1 LTNLEELKFW
11 AELRQEQTGK
21 NIEIDAN
28 LSEKEVLEQIEK
40 LKKGEVYNK
49 EEPNEREAVF
59 SLCAYPIERKKV
71 NNLESRILG
80 ALVGRFAGCLLGV
93 PVENYSIANMQN
105 IAKSCNMQ
113 FPPIEYWHIVDK
125 PDWIQY
131 GVNKRSEYTLSGIKE
146 VLVDDD
152 ITYTVLN
159 LILLKKYGLNYS
171 VKDVGKLWQEVL
183 PYACTAEECA
193 LNELNKGVEAELVAE
208 NNPFVEWIGAAIR
221 ADAFGYAK
229 AGDPEG
235 ASKLS
240 FNDAYLSH
248 RRNGIYGEM
257 FCAGAVASAF
267 SSESAIEAVKDGLKC
282 IPQKSRLAEDLRW
295 ALSFEGKLTDYLH
308 ARKLLDDRFSKL
320 NCVHTNNNMC
330 AVVFAIILGE
340 NDFTKSIS
348 NAIGI
353 GLDNDCTGATVGSIV
368 GANVTIDNIEEKWYK
383 NFGDNVCTYIK
394 GYEKVSL
401 KELVKD
407 FVTLNKQN

>member
-1 LTNLEELKFW
+1 MTKLEELKYW
-11 AELRQEQTGK
+11 IEIRQEQTGK
-21 NIEIDAN
+21 ELLIDEN
-28 LSEKEVLEQIEK
+28 LSEEKILEQIEL
-40 LKKGEVYNK
+40 LKNGEIKDK
-49 EEPNEREAVF
+49 EEPNDREEVF
-59 SLCAYPIERKKV
+59 ALCDFPIKAKKV
-71 NNLESRILG
+71 KNLKKKMFG

-93 PVENYSIANMQN
+93 PVENYSIKEMQDIAN
-105 IAKSCNMQ
+105 KCNME
-113 FPPIEYWHIVDK
+113 FPPIEYWHIVNN
-125 PDWIQY
+125 PDCIQY
-131 GVNKRSEYTLSGIKE
+131 GVNKRSQYTLSGIKE

-159 LILLKKYGLNYS
+159 LILLQKYGLNYTIQ
-171 VKDVGKLWQEVL
+171 DVGDLWQEVL

-193 LNELNKGVEAELVAE
+193 LNQLNKGVKAELVAE

-221 ADAFGYAK
+221 ADAFGYAR
-229 AGDPEG
+229 AGNPEE

-267 SSESAIEAVKDGLKC
+267 TSNNCIDSIKDGLKC
-282 IPQKSRLAEDLRW
+282 IPQKSRLAQDIRW
-295 ALSFEGKLTDYLH
+295 ALSYENTLMDYLQ
-308 ARKLLDDRFSKL
+308 ARQLLDDRFSKL

-330 AVVFAIILGE
+330 AVVFAIILGQ

-368 GANVTIDNIEEKWYK
+368 GANVGISNIPKRWYK
-383 NFGDNVCTYIK
+383 CFGDTVRTYIK

-401 KELVKD
+401 KKLVKD
-407 FVTLNKQN
+407 FLVLNKK

>member
-131 GVNKRSEYTLSGIKE
+131 GVNKRSEYTLSGIKFNVPLTE
-146 VLVDDD
+146 TRHGVRDHHFSV
-152 ITYTVLN
+152 IGQCR
-159 LILLKKYGLNYS
+159 IGSRLKKGLRI
-171 VKDVGKLWQEVL
+171 KLGGTSGDNDL
-183 PYACTAEECA
+183 RAGIFPPHPPHHTA
-193 LNELNKGVEAELVAE
+193 
-208 NNPFVEWIGAAIR
+208 
-221 ADAFGYAK
+221 AFG
-229 AGDPEG
+229 GG
-235 ASKLS
+235 LG
-240 FNDAYLSH
+240 SH
-248 RRNGIYGEM
+248 GT
-257 FCAGAVASAF
+257 AVEHYQIS
-267 SSESAIEAVKDGLKC
+267 
-282 IPQKSRLAEDLRW
+282 
-295 ALSFEGKLTDYLH
+295 
-308 ARKLLDDRFSKL
+308 
-320 NCVHTNNNMC
+320 
-330 AVVFAIILGE
+330 GE
-340 NDFTKSIS
+340 N
-348 NAIGI
+348 
-353 GLDNDCTGATVGSIV
+353 C
-368 GANVTIDNIEEKWYK
+368 
-383 NFGDNVCTYIK
+383 
-394 GYEKVSL
+394 
-401 KELVKD
+401 
-407 FVTLNKQN
+407 